1 MTVLTAALLG
11 LLGSAHCLAMCGP
24 LILAVGAP
32 RHGTPAR
39 RLLHVG
45 TYHAGRV
52 VMYALVGLVVG
63 IAGSAL
69 AVAGIGR
76 LVAVVAGLCLLVA
89 GTAPAIARRWPSW
102 TSPWISVASHASAA
116 ARAWQARHP
125 VTGPFA
131 AGLANGLLPCSMVY
145 AALAVAITANGIGQ
159 AAWTMAAF
167 GAGTV
172 PALAGLSVGVGHI
185 TPAWRRRLGG
195 AAPAGLALVGLLLV
209 ARGLTPAS
217 VVDVTA
223 PPAHSAHAPH
233 H

>member
-24 LILAVGAP
+24 LILAVSAP
-32 RHGTPAR
+32 RHGNPAR
-39 RLLHVG
+39 RLLQVG

-52 VMYALVGLVVG
+52 AMYALLGVVVG

-89 GTAPAIARRWPSW
+89 ATGTAIARRWPSW
-102 TSPWISVASHASAA
+102 TGPWISVAAHAAAA
-116 ARAWQARHP
+116 ARVWQARHP

-145 AALAVAITANGIGQ
+145 AALAVAVTASSIGQ

-172 PALAGLSVGVGHI
+172 PALAGLSAGAGHI
-185 TPAWRRRLGG
+185 TPAWRRRLAG

-209 ARGLTPAS
+209 ARGLTPAR

-223 PPAHSAHAPH
+223 PPALGAQAPH